1 VVDGMVGNGGK
12 HLAQIDFG
20 IETVE
25 TPIKV

>member
-1 VVDGMVGNGGK
+1 MVGNGGK